1 MPPKPLFV
9 RRSPPELCRCRERF
23 CAPLPFM
30 LGAAWCTPFR
40 ALRRSYSEGSV
51 RVRSQLVWAE
61 ASAARVRQAPLNPLL
76 VWMLTARAWAE
87 RRAAFRLRRP
97 LVAVSALCRA
107 ARLSY
112 SESCT
117 YPRLPLVW
125 DGGSSQRRP

>member
-76 VWMLTARAWAE
+76 VRMLTARAWAE
-87 RRAAFRLRRP
+87 RRSLKDLSRISRVRGVRVEYFQLILYVACDVVCESRR
-97 LVAVSALCRA
+97 
-107 ARLSY
+107 
-112 SESCT
+112 E
-117 YPRLPLVW
+117 
-125 DGGSSQRRP
+125 